1 MIAAD
6 YQELGEIY
14 LYYQTSNKSLL
25 FYRNNIIEERV
36 NNRNYIALTKDELIN
51 AFQSH
56 IDELDKSV
64 SMTILS
70 NVEAGFRIDYLIRA
84 KKRLKD
90 PISRRFRDLFKIKGE
105 KVSLENEILAIW
117 KEEHPE
123 FKGIISDFI
132 GALKYR
138 HWLAH
143 GRYWTPKLGR
153 IYDLSTIYTISERIY
168 ANMPLKKGITRRCTG
183 LLFRCAP

>member
-1 MIAAD
+1 MIATG

-14 LYYQTSNKSLL
+14 LYYQTSNNSLL
-25 FYRNNIIEERV
+25 FYRDNIMAERV
-36 NNRNYIALTKDELIN
+36 NDRNYAALTKDELIKV
-51 AFQSH
+51 FHLH
-56 IDELDKSV
+56 IEELEKTV
-64 SMTILS
+64 SMSILS
-70 NVEAGFRIDYLIRA
+70 NIEAGFRIDYVIRS

-90 PISRRFRDLFKIKGE
+90 PISRRFRELFKTKAE
-105 KVSLENEILAIW
+105 KVSLENEILTIW
-117 KEEHPE
+117 KEESPK

-153 IYDLSTIYTISERIY
+153 KYDLATIYTISEKIY
-168 ANMPLKKGITRRCTG
+168 ANLPLKKGITRRSTG

>member
-1 MIAAD
+1 MIAMD

-14 LYYQTSNKSLL
+14 LYYQTSNNSLL
-25 FYRNNIIEERV
+25 FYRDNIIKGRI
-36 NNRNYIALTKDELIN
+36 NDRNYTALTKDELIEI
-51 AFQSH
+51 FHSH
-56 IDELDKSV
+56 IDELEKTV
-64 SMTILS
+64 SMSILS
-70 NVEAGFRIDYLIRA
+70 NVEAGFRIDYVIRT

-90 PISRRFRDLFKIKGE
+90 TISRRFRELFKAKSE
-105 KVSLENEILAIW
+105 KVNLENEILTIW

-153 IYDLSTIYTISERIY
+153 IYDLATIYTISEKIY
-168 ANMPLKKGITRRCTG
+168 ANVPLKKGITRRSTG

>member
-6 YQELGEIY
+6 YQELGDIY
-14 LYYQTSNKSLL
+14 LYYETSKNSLI
-25 FYRNNIIEERV
+25 FYMDNIIAERIKD
-36 NNRNYIALTKDELIN
+36 RNYTALTKYELIEV
-51 AFQSH
+51 FHSH
-56 IDELDKSV
+56 IDELEKTV
-64 SMTILS
+64 SMNILS
-70 NVEAGFRIDYLIRA
+70 NVEADFRIDYIIRT
-84 KKRLKD
+84 KRRLKD
-90 PISRRFRDLFKIKGE
+90 PVSRKLRELFKTKGE
-105 KVSLENEILAIW
+105 KISLENEILAIW

-123 FKGIISDFI
+123 FKGIISDLI

-153 IYDLSTIYTISERIY
+153 IYDIATVYTISEKIY
-168 ANMPLKKGITRRCTG
+168 ANLPLKKGITMRSTG

>member
-1 MIAAD
+1 MIATD

-14 LYYQTSNKSLL
+14 LYYQTSNNSLL
-25 FYRNNIIEERV
+25 FYRDNIITERI
-36 NNRNYIALTKDELIN
+36 NDKNYTALTKDELIE
-51 AFQSH
+51 AFHSH
-56 IDELDKSV
+56 IDELEKTV
-64 SMTILS
+64 SMSILS
-70 NVEAGFRIDYLIRA
+70 NVEAGFRIDYVIRT

-90 PISRRFRDLFKIKGE
+90 PISRRFRELFKIKAE
-105 KVSLENEILAIW
+105 KVSLENEILTIW

-123 FKGIISDFI
+123 FKGIISDFV

-138 HWLAH
+138 HWSH

-153 IYDLSTIYTISERIY
+153 IYDLATIYTISEKIY
-168 ANMPLKKGITRRCTG
+168 ANLPLKKGITMRSTG

>member
-1 MIAAD
+1 MIVAN

-25 FYRNNIIEERV
+25 FYRDNIIAGRV
-36 NNRNYIALTKDELIN
+36 NNRNYIALTKDELIK

-56 IDELDKSV
+56 IDEL
-64 SMTILS
+64 TILS
-70 NVEAGFRIDYLIRA
+70 NVEAGFRVDYVIRT
-84 KKRLKD
+84 KKRFKD
-90 PISRRFRDLFKIKGE
+90 PISRKFRDLFKIKKE
-105 KVSLENEILAIW
+105 KVGLENEILEIW

-153 IYDLSTIYTISERIY
+153 IYDIATIYTISERIY
-168 ANMPLKKGITRRCTG
+168 ANLPLKKGITMRSTG
-183 LLFRCAP
+183 LLFRCAS